1 MVPKNSRS
9 KKGKKQPMAFAKNKN
24 QAILAIVILVA
35 FIGNTIY
42 TAVKIYKEN
51 HPTIVSTPQDAASP
65 DPNNPTFAQNPTRG
79 GATPDPAATAPQNA
93 PQDANIQQDA
103 NNIYSQTVNLQ
114 NGDKPQGPNAA
125 QSPAVGTSGE
135 NDVDILQKTARKY
148 NNKTVMIS
156 VSSTGR
162 ADPFMPSSE
171 GLTGAYAY
179 LTPPP
184 ETLPVNNDAGK
195 VMATTISGILYDKYS
210 PSAII
215 NIEGTDYLVKR
226 GDIINKYR
234 VLSIGKTQVAVQLG
248 RNIYKAGVGE
258 LLTQAS
264 FNEGNISNL
273 NKRFGGNEVSI
284 NVKRKGY

>member
-1 MVPKNSRS
+1 MVPKNSRN
-9 KKGKKQPMAFAKNKN
+9 KKGKKQPMVFAKNKN
-24 QAILAIVILVA
+24 QAILAMVVLAA
-35 FIGNTIY
+35 FVGNTIY

-51 HPTIVSTPQDAASP
+51 HPTIVATPQDATNS
-65 DPNNPTFAQNPTRG
+65 DPNNPAAVQNPT
-79 GATPDPAATAPQNA
+79 PDSATAVSTTGT
-93 PQDANIQQDA
+93 PQDSNIQQDA

-114 NGDKPQGPNAA
+114 KDANPQGQNAA
-125 QSPAVGTSGE
+125 QSPAPAASNE
-135 NDVDILQKTARKY
+135 NDVDILQKTSRKY
-148 NNKTVMIS
+148 NGKTVMIS
-156 VSSTGR
+156 VSSAGR

-234 VLSIGKTQVAVQLG
+234 ILSIGKTQVAVQLG

>member
-1 MVPKNSRS
+1 MGPKNSRN
-9 KKGKKQPMAFAKNKN
+9 KKGKKQPLVFAKNKK
-24 QAILAIVILVA
+24 QAIFAIVVLVA
-35 FIGNTIY
+35 FIANTVY
-42 TAVKIYKEN
+42 TAVKIYQEN
-51 HPTIVSTPQDAASP
+51 HPTITAASQNATNM
-65 DPNNPTFAQNPTRG
+65 DPNNPAFQQNQPQG
-79 GATPDPAATAPQNA
+79 EVAPDTAAVA
-93 PQDANIQQDA
+93 PQDTNVQQDA

-114 NGDKPQGPNAA
+114 NGNSTQNPISA
-125 QSPAVGTSGE
+125 QNTPPATFAES
-135 NDVDILQKTARKY
+135 DVDILQKTARKR
-148 NNKTVMIS
+148 NSKTVMIS
-156 VSSTGR
+156 VSSAGR

-171 GLTGAYAY
+171 GFTGAYAY

-184 ETLPVNNDAGK
+184 ETLPTNTDASK
-195 VMATTISGILYDKYS
+195 VMTTTISGILYDKYS
-210 PSAII
+210 PSAIL

-258 LLTQAS
+258 LLTQAT

-273 NKRFGGNEVSI
+273 NKRFGGNDISI

>member
-1 MVPKNSRS
+1 MGPKNSRN
-9 KKGKKQPMAFAKNKN
+9 KKGKKQPMVFAKNKN
-24 QAILAIVILVA
+24 QAILAMVVLVA
-35 FIGNTIY
+35 FIANTIY
-42 TAVKIYKEN
+42 TAVKLYQEN
-51 HPTIVSTPQDAASP
+51 HPTIAAASQEVTNPNANNPALPNGQNPGQPTPDAA
-65 DPNNPTFAQNPTRG
+65 AV
-79 GATPDPAATAPQNA
+79 A
-93 PQDANIQQDA
+93 PQDTSVQQDA
-103 NNIYSQTVNLQ
+103 NNIYSQTVGLQ
-114 NGDKPQGPNAA
+114 KGASAQNPVAA
-125 QSPAVGTSGE
+125 QNKPSATSAE
-135 NDVDILQKTARKY
+135 NDVEIMQKTTRK
-148 NNKTVMIS
+148 NNGKMVMIS
-156 VSSTGR
+156 VSSAGR
-162 ADPFMPSSE
+162 TDPFMPSSE
-171 GLTGAYAY
+171 GFTGAYAY

-184 ETLPVNNDAGK
+184 ETLPTNTDASK
-195 VMATTISGILYDKYS
+195 VMATTLSGILYDKYS
-210 PSAII
+210 PSAIL